1 MCAYVDLQLPTDDR
15 GLLLVHDRC
24 TLLAHVLL
32 HELVQIVQVPLD
44 FRVFLDLDGVLKILL
59 DHLDPL
65 LSLHEILKL
74 HGLFFAFDLFGWHLV
89 CGVDRLVDTHQIKV
103 RAHFGL
109 FVDLLGHVAATQLL
123 LHSVGKL
130 RQLIDERLS
139 LVLLGGHGYLFFWLL
154 SGLINHLLD
163 RSGFKALVSL
173 VELDAALSSSL
184 APYLSAYVLVL
195 FHFRVP
201 RSVELPDFLVALA
214 QVDLSLLLHVF
225 GELLLVMLL
234 FELPALFLDILL
246 DELVEVLRQGVE
258 LLLLLA
264 GHFGGLLLRLVEKPF
279 STEGGAEW
287 LRPTRGL
294 SLAASFLVDDPWIG
308 VRVVPPLLSLLACL
322 LNPGVVVC

>member
-1 MCAYVDLQLPTDDR
+1 MLLLGFCAYVDLQLPTDDR

-44 FRVFLDLDGVLKILL
+44 FGVFLDLDGVLKILL

-65 LSLHEILKL
+65 LSLHEVLKL

-103 RAHFGL
+103 CAHFGP

-130 RQLIDERLS
+130 RQLIDERLR
-139 LVLLGGHGYLFFWLL
+139 LVLLGGHGYLLFWLL
-154 SGLINHLLD
+154 SGFIDHLLD
-163 RSGFKALVSL
+163 RSGFKTLVSL

-184 APYLSAYVLVL
+184 ALYLSAYVLVL

-214 QVDLSLLLHVF
+214 QVGLSLLLHVF

-246 DELVEVLRQGVE
+246 DELVEG
-258 LLLLLA
+258 LLLLA
-264 GHFGGLLLRLVEKPF
+264 GHFGSLLLRLVEKPF

-287 LRPTRGL
+287 LRPTRVL
-294 SLAASFLVDDPWIG
+294 SLAASLLVDDPRIG